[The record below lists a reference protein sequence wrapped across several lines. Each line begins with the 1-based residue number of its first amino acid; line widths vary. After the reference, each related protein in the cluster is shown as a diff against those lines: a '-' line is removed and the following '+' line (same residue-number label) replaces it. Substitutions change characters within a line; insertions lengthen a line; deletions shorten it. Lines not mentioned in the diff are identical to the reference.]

1 MYNLDIRSLLRKSRI
16 FNYEVAAALGI
27 RETSFSR
34 IMARREMTIAEKD
47 RIKEII
53 NDIKG
58 REAYGKNRR

>member
-1 MYNLDIRSLLRKSRI
+1 MYNMDIRLLLRKNRI
-16 FNYEVAAALGI
+16 FNYEIASALGI

-34 IMARREMTIAEKD
+34 IMARREMTTEEKD

-58 REAYGKNRR
+58 R

>member
-16 FNYEVAAALGI
+16 FNYVVADALGI
-27 RETSFSR
+27 RETSLSR